1 MKKWINNILKVYK
14 SKLIIMYVLMN
25 RKLCL
30 EDCNILLFEK
40 IDMEQ
45 DNLSYY
51 DFFKKNYVDMIF
63 VQTMVDNDIMD
74 LF

>member
-51 DFFKKNYVDMIF
+51 YSKVNEDDNILKIKN
-63 VQTMVDNDIMD
+63 
-74 LF
+74 